1 MSKEQKKSVEI
12 FERFSI
18 LDRGELV
25 QMILNFENGIKH
37 LIHKYEHEGDY
48 YMDKNDDPQLR
59 TSKDVVEDLR
69 KILNYE

>member
-25 QMILNFENGIKH
+25 DTILYLENGIKR
-37 LIHKYEHEGDY
+37 LIHKYENEGDY
-48 YMDKNDDPQLR
+48 YIDENDKIELR
-59 TSKDVVEDLR
+59 TSEVVIEDLR
-69 KILNYE
+69 KIIS